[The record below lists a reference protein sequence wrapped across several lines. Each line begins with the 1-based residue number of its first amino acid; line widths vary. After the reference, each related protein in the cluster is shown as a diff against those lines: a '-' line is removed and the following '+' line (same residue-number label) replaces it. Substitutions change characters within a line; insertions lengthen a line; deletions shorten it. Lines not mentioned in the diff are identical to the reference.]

1 MLVGQLKKK
10 RTKSSGPE
18 VLDNTVKF
26 RKEAPGRIFFKGLF
40 DGLIFGGAYV
50 WRETCVSKSIGLA
63 L

>member
-1 MLVGQLKKK
+1 MPVGQLKKK

-18 VLDNTVKF
+18 VSDNTVKF
-26 RKEAPGRIFFKGLF
+26 RKEAPGRIFFKGFF

-50 WRETCVSKSIGLA
+50 WREICVSKPIGLA